1 MTSLHGKT
9 AFVTGAA
16 SGIGRASAIQ
26 LARHGANVCLVDI
39 QEEGLNQ
46 VKEEL
51 ERLKCNV
58 ITVTA
63 DVTDRVSMKSA
74 FHQFQQWGKQLDIL
88 FSNAGVVGL
97 LTPIE
102 DMPEEEWDRIMTVNV
117 KGAFLTVKYAIPFM
131 KDNGGCIIVTSSIH
145 GNRIFNSYGMSV
157 YSTSKAA
164 LTAFAKTAA
173 LELARYKIRV
183 NVISPGAVETGL
195 NDHLVRSDELSK
207 VIIPVEYP
215 EGKYPF
221 GIGHAVQIA
230 DLVTFLA
237 SEQAAYISGTE
248 IYIDGARSL
257 I

>member
-58 ITVTA
+58 IAVTA
-63 DVTDRVSMKSA
+63 DVTDYVSMKSA
-74 FHQFQQWGKQLDIL
+74 FHQFQRWGKQLDIL

-117 KGAFLTVKYAIPFM
+117 KGAFF
-131 KDNGGCIIVTSSIH
+131 
-145 GNRIFNSYGMSV
+145 
-157 YSTSKAA
+157 
-164 LTAFAKTAA
+164 
-173 LELARYKIRV
+173 
-183 NVISPGAVETGL
+183 
-195 NDHLVRSDELSK
+195 
-207 VIIPVEYP
+207 
-215 EGKYPF
+215 
-221 GIGHAVQIA
+221 
-230 DLVTFLA
+230 
-237 SEQAAYISGTE
+237 
-248 IYIDGARSL
+248 
-257 I
+257 